1 MLTRYLQS
9 QQLMA
14 TNSRRPD
21 SHTVTFLPMSVWLA
35 RLPHMQEDK
44 AMMESSKFHFQS
56 ESNDKIVQQRDKDE
70 GEEVEQI
77 GTTYPFAA
85 HQI

>member
-1 MLTRYLQS
+1 
-9 QQLMA
+9 
-14 TNSRRPD
+14 
-21 SHTVTFLPMSVWLA
+21 
-35 RLPHMQEDK
+35 MQEDK

-70 GEEVEQI
+70 GEEVQQI

>member
-1 MLTRYLQS
+1 ME
-9 QQLMA
+9 
-14 TNSRRPD
+14 
-21 SHTVTFLPMSVWLA
+21 
-35 RLPHMQEDK
+35 EDK
-44 AMMESSKFHFQS
+44 AMMESSEFYFQS

-70 GEEVEQI
+70 GEEVQQI